1 MTLPPAILESCLALP
16 VANADG
22 RRPAFQVRLVFDVPL
37 DEGWLEDPVGWR
49 PATNEGYYRWFSK
62 TRRSALRVWTE
73 EILGWTNG
81 ARGLPTVLLSD
92 MSQLRGAR
100 VQGQDGLPDVRL
112 HSIDLVPFRG
122 AGLDEMPR
130 KIGFGRR
137 DMRPRPTSG
146 ALGLVFRGKACTV
159 ADYLRWTSS
168 RAKMSKL
175 RLASPRLERLG
186 ATMNIAGLVGELQ
199 LALSEGR
206 RPDLRKMNAR
216 RGGLEFQLCQAVHLP
231 RDVFGYDDSITEDQA
246 QLVSATA
253 SLIASASRPRKGY
266 PKDPDSTKMWMHPR
280 SPQTIYALDDAGAT
294 FLIGASEDGFNQ
306 TTKPVVALE
315 PHYLQWLLAQHVDT
329 VSPAPQL
336 LLSRSF
342 TEAVRRTYM
351 MRCLEFFGAI
361 PEEEGEAAAEQ
372 EAAQKDN
379 GKRS

>member
-1 MTLPPAILESCLALP
+1 MTLPPAILNQCLALP
-16 VANADG
+16 IANADG

-37 DEGWLEDPVGWR
+37 DEGWLEKPIAWR

-73 EILGWTNG
+73 EILGWTKG
-81 ARGLPTVLLSD
+81 ARGLPKVLLSD

-100 VQGQDGLPDVRL
+100 VEGQEGMPDVRL
-112 HSIDLVPFRG
+112 HSIDLVPFRSS
-122 AGLDEMPR
+122 GLDEMPR

-137 DMRPRPTSG
+137 GTRAQPTSG

-159 ADYLRWTSS
+159 GEYLRWTSS

-175 RLASPRLERLG
+175 QLVSRRLERLG
-186 ATMNIAGLVGELQ
+186 ATANIAGLVGELQ

-216 RGGLEFQLCQAVHLP
+216 RGGLEFQLCQAVHFP
-231 RDVFGYDDSITEDQA
+231 RKVFGYDDSMTEEQA
-246 QLVSATA
+246 QLVGATA

-266 PKDPDSTKMWMHPR
+266 PKDPDSTKMWTHPR

-294 FLIGASEDGFNQ
+294 VLMGASEDGFNQ

-329 VSPAPQL
+329 VNPAPLL

-342 TEAVRRTYM
+342 TEAVRRKYM
-351 MRCLEFFGAI
+351 MRCLEFFGAV
-361 PEEEGEAAAEQ
+361 PEEEAEAEAQ
-372 EAAQKDN
+372 EAGQS
-379 GKRS
+379 GGG